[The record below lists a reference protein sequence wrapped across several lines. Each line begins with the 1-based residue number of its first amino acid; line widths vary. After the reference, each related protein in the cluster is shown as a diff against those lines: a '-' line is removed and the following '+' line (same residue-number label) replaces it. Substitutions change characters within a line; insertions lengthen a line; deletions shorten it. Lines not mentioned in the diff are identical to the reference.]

1 MFGCLQRIGCLALVV
16 VAAAVGWLAYTKG
29 YFRFGSANTAVPA
42 VAGGIVWE
50 PLTPEGAARARDAVS
65 RLSSV
70 GGPVFQSVKPGD
82 LSAYIFQ
89 ELSKQL
95 PPSAEHLEAAVID
108 GALNVRASV
117 QLRDFGGASALGPLG
132 SMLGDREP
140 VQFGGVLEVVRPGLA
155 QYRVTN
161 LRIHDLSI
169 PSVMIPRLVR
179 AIERGSRPEGIS
191 ETGLPLVVP
200 RYIGDIR
207 AQPGRIT
214 LYKTG
219 SR

>member
-1 MFGCLQRIGCLALVV
+1 MFGCLQRLGCLALVV
-16 VAAAVGWLAYTKG
+16 ITAAVGWLFYKG
-29 YFRFGSANTAVPA
+29 YFHIGPAKPAVPA

-50 PLTPEGAARARDAVS
+50 PLTPEGSARARDAVS

-70 GGPVFQSVKPGD
+70 GGPVFESVKPGD

-132 SMLGDREP
+132 SMLGDRES
-140 VQFGGVLEVVRPGLA
+140 VQFGGVLEIVRPGLA

-179 AIERGSRPEGIS
+179 TIERGSRPDGIS
-191 ETGLPLVVP
+191 ESGLPLVVP